1 TVQKGRLNTAKLNVT
16 NLSSGMYILEVYDGQ
31 KVLTTKLLKK

>member
-1 TVQKGRLNTAKLNVT
+1 MNVSKLNT
-16 NLSSGMYILEVYDGQ
+16 GMYILEVNDGQ